1 MPSYMQALK
10 TFFNDAG
17 WLANLIG
24 IVTFIGGGLALFFR
38 VVRPWLVRAR
48 IDKKIPKGLE
58 QKWNEAL
65 AKSIARVAIVDD
77 QPADFPA
84 AELKADGYQV
94 QIYKQVALSTIAQLA
109 TYDVVFLDMKG
120 IVKDDPENGG
130 LKLIGELRR
139 LNPNQKVC
147 AVSSKT
153 FDINA
158 TEFFRQADDAK
169 KKPLTAH
176 ECRTVINQFL
186 SELFDPQ
193 VVKATAVHA
202 QELLP
207 RARRAEIVILIE
219 KFNKNEVSLEQL
231 RSAALKVVG
240 DAGLAYRLVNLAR
253 VVASAS

>member
-1 MPSYMQALK
+1 MQKLI

-24 IVTFIGGGLALFFR
+24 IATFLGGGIAVFFR
-38 VVRPWLVRAR
+38 FVRPKLASSR
-48 IDKKIPKGLE
+48 IDGVVPRDLT
-58 QKWNEAL
+58 QKWSESISKAI
-65 AKSIARVAIVDD
+65 AKIAIVDD
-77 QPADFPA
+77 QPADFPV

-94 QIYKQVALSTIAQLA
+94 QTYKQVTLATTAQLA
-109 TYDVVFLDMKG
+109 AYDIVFLDMKG

-139 LNPNQKVC
+139 LNPSQKVC

-186 SELFDPQ
+186 AELFEPQ
-193 VVKATAVHA
+193 VIIASGVHA
-202 QELLP
+202 QQQLP
-207 RARRAEIVILIE
+207 RARRAEL
-219 KFNKNEVSLEQL
+219 VSLIKKFKKQEISVEQF
-231 RSAALKVVG
+231 RDGAAKIITDASLK
-240 DAGLAYRLVNLAR
+240 YRIVNLAR
-253 VVASAS
+253 VVANAS